1 MDKEKDS
8 DCSLSENNY
17 EDSESPSP
25 SINNDIYDENI
36 LDDLKNTKNELKNTK
51 NELEHYRSLYNDT
64 FNKLKYGLADF
75 DNYRKNV
82 EKQNSLKIL
91 SIKADVLSVV
101 VNMREDFMRA
111 IDTIKQKKID
121 NAILEGL
128 ESILKNINIF
138 LEKEGIKEIDSLN
151 NSFDP
156 NLHEI
161 VGFSYS
167 DDSDGVQENIVTK
180 EIRKGYLLND
190 RVLRPSLV
198 EVSKKIVKNID
209 NNNNRQ
215 GDEI

>member
-25 SINNDIYDENI
+25 SVNNGISDEDIFNE
-36 LDDLKNTKNELKNTK
+36 LKNTKNELKNTK

-101 VNMREDFMRA
+101 VNIREDFVRA

-167 DDSDGVQENIVTK
+167 DDNDGVQENIVTK
-180 EIRKGYLLND
+180 EIRKGYLLNE

>member
-1 MDKEKDS
+1 MEKENANANDN
-8 DCSLSENNY
+8 DNDGGSLSENNY
-17 EDSESPSP
+17 DDSDSPLTTLSTDNSFEDTLE
-25 SINNDIYDENI
+25 
-36 LDDLKNTKNELKNTK
+36 ELEKTK
-51 NELEHYRSLYNDT
+51 NELEHYRNLYNDT
-64 FNKLKYGLADF
+64 FNKLKYSLADF
-75 DNYRKNV
+75 DNFRKNV
-82 EKQNSLKIL
+82 EKQNSLKML
-91 SIKADVLSVV
+91 SIKADLLSVV
-101 VNMREDFMRA
+101 VNIREDFIRA

-180 EIRKGYLLND
+180 EIRKGYLLNE

>member
-17 EDSESPSP
+17 EDTESPSP
-25 SINNDIYDENI
+25 SVNNDISDEDI
-36 LDDLKNTKNELKNTK
+36 LNELKNTK
-51 NELEHYRSLYNDT
+51 SELKNTKSELEHYHSLYNDT

-101 VNMREDFMRA
+101 VNIREDFVRA

-180 EIRKGYLLND
+180 EIRKGYLLNE

>member
-8 DCSLSENNY
+8 DSSLSENNY
-17 EDSESPSP
+17 EDSEAPSP
-25 SINNDIYDENI
+25 SINDDIYDEDI
-36 LDDLKNTKNELKNTK
+36 LNELKNTKNELKSTK

-101 VNMREDFMRA
+101 VNIREDFVRA

>member
-1 MDKEKDS
+1 MDKERDN
-8 DCSLSENNY
+8 DCSLSENN
-17 EDSESPSP
+17 EDSDSPSP
-25 SINNDIYDENI
+25 SINADNSAEDI
-36 LDDLKNTKNELKNTK
+36 LNELKNTK
-51 NELEHYRSLYNDT
+51 DELEHYRSLYDDT
-64 FNKLKYGLADF
+64 FNKLKYSLADF
-75 DNYRKNV
+75 DNFRKNV

-91 SIKADVLSVV
+91 SIKADVLTTV
-101 VNMREDFMRA
+101 VNIREDFIRA

-121 NAILEGL
+121 NAIFEGL
-128 ESILKNINIF
+128 ENILKNITIF
-138 LEKEGIKEIDSLN
+138 LEKEGIKEIESLN
-151 NSFDP
+151 IAFNP

-167 DDSDGVQENIVTK
+167 GENDDMQENIVTK
-180 EIRKGYLLND
+180 EIRKGYLLDN

>member
-8 DCSLSENNY
+8 DSSLSENNY
-17 EDSESPSP
+17 EDSEAPSP
-25 SINNDIYDENI
+25 SINDDIYDEDI
-36 LDDLKNTKNELKNTK
+36 LNELKNTKNELKNTK

-101 VNMREDFMRA
+101 VNIREDFVRA

>member
-1 MDKEKDS
+1 MDKEKDI

-25 SINNDIYDENI
+25 SINNDISDEHI
-36 LDDLKNTKNELKNTK
+36 LDELKNTKNELKNTK

-101 VNMREDFMRA
+101 VNIREDFMRA

>member
-25 SINNDIYDENI
+25 SINDDISDENM
-36 LDDLKNTKNELKNTK
+36 LNELKNTK

-64 FNKLKYGLADF
+64 FNKLKYGMADF
-75 DNYRKNV
+75 DNFRKNV

-101 VNMREDFMRA
+101 VNIQEDFMRA

-121 NAILEGL
+121 NAIIEGL

-156 NLHEI
+156 NLHEV

-167 DDSDGVQENIVTK
+167 DDSDGAHENIVTK

>member
-36 LDDLKNTKNELKNTK
+36 LDELKNTKNELKNTK
-51 NELEHYRSLYNDT
+51 HELEHYRSLYNDT

>member
-25 SINNDIYDENI
+25 SINNDISDEDI
-36 LDDLKNTKNELKNTK
+36 LNELKNTKNELKNTK

-64 FNKLKYGLADF
+64 FNKLKYGMAGF

-101 VNMREDFMRA
+101 VNIREDFMRA